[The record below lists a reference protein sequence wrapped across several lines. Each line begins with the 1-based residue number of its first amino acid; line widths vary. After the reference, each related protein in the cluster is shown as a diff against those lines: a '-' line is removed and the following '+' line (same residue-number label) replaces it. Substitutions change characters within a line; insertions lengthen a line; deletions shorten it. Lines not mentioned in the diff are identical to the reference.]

1 MNFVVRDGSANID
14 FFKKNIGENKKKLLG
29 VIAKVK
35 IGVKKSS
42 QKTAI
47 YFVKGTFLAN
57 IPNGKIGGLKFEEE
71 KRDFLQFFPI
81 SY

>member
-1 MNFVVRDGSANID
+1 M
-14 FFKKNIGENKKKLLG
+14 LG